1 MDMTSTV
8 VVIGS
13 NSFSGSDFIDLLLDD
28 PQYRVV
34 GISRGPESGRLF
46 LPYLGRSDLSRFRFH
61 QLDLNRDIEAILA
74 LLEAERPRFIVNF
87 ASQSEV
93 AASWDTPEQWYQTN
107 VVATAR
113 LGNYLRSRSWLERYV
128 HISTP
133 EVYGSCSGNI
143 TEEAPMHPST
153 PYAASRAAAET
164 FLQLLV
170 RQYGFP
176 VSLVRSTNVYG
187 AHQQLFKIIP
197 RAIIRLRQGQTIELH
212 GGGTQV
218 RSFIHIRDVSR
229 GELAVMTG
237 GGTGEVY
244 NLSPHDEIT
253 IRALVEKLCDRLG
266 ADFARSTTSTPAR
279 PGNDA
284 RYAIDSNKARK
295 AFGWQPTIGLD
306 EGLSEVVRWVETYW
320 DEIQRQPLEYV
331 HRP

>member
-1 MDMTSTV
+1 MSSTV

-13 NSFSGSDFIDLLLDD
+13 NSFSGSDFVDLLLDD
-28 PQYRVV
+28 PQRRVI
-34 GISRGPESGRLF
+34 GISRGPESGPLF
-46 LPYLGRSDLSRFRFH
+46 LPYLKRSDLTRFTFH
-61 QLDLNRDIEAILA
+61 QLDLNRDMDAILA
-74 LLEAERPRFIVNF
+74 LLAKEQPRFVVNF

-107 VVATAR
+107 AVSTAR
-113 LGNYLRSRSWLERYV
+113 LGNFLRAQAWLERYV

-143 TEEAPMHPST
+143 TEEAPMNPST

-176 VSLVRSTNVYG
+176 VTFIRSTNVYG

-197 RAIIRLRQGQTIELH
+197 RAVIRLRQREPIELH
-212 GGGTQV
+212 GGGAQV

-229 GELAVMTG
+229 GELAAMTK

-244 NLSPHDEIT
+244 NLSPDGEIS
-253 IRALVEKLCDRLG
+253 IRDLVHKLCTMLG
-266 ADFARSTTSTPAR
+266 ADFGSSTTSTAAR
-279 PGNDA
+279 AGNDA
-284 RYAIDSNKARK
+284 RYVIDSSKARR
-295 AFGWQPTIGLD
+295 AFDWRPEIDLDTGLAGVLAWIETNWQAIL
-306 EGLSEVVRWVETYW
+306 
-320 DEIQRQPLEYV
+320 RQPLEYV